1 MTATQ
6 VLSMAFVILEGC
18 ALALA
23 LVGSG
28 AALAAG
34 PDYAASVNPWGVPRW
49 APAAMA
55 MILSLVSAVTWSGHG
70 RFRLIALFW
79 AWGAAAFARP
89 GLREIGLHV
98 RLEWVCLVLAVA
110 LAASAI
116 LSTNS
121 SAVRRA
127 FWAAV
132 LSFGVMAAAIV
143 LPKTWPVDWP
153 AYATILALAAL
164 SPWARWKHR
173 RQA

>member
-1 MTATQ
+1 MTVAR
-6 VLSMAFVILEGC
+6 VVALAFVILEGC

-28 AALAAG
+28 AALVAG
-34 PDYAASVNPWGVPRW
+34 PDYAASVNSWGVPRW

-89 GLREIGLHV
+89 GLREIGVHV

-110 LAASAI
+110 VTASAI

-132 LSFGVMAAAIV
+132 LSFVVMATAIV

-153 AYATILALAAL
+153 AYATILALSSFSL
-164 SPWARWKHR
+164 WARWKHR
-173 RQA
+173 RRT